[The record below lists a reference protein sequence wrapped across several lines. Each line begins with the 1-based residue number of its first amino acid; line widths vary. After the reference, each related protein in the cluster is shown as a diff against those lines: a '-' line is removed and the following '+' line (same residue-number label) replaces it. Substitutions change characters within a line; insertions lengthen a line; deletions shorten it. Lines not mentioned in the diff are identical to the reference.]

1 MGSEQNEAE
10 HPVAA
15 WLIIGAAGIEF
26 IFELLNTIL
35 SITKCTVL
43 RILMKKF

>member
-1 MGSEQNEAE
+1 MGSEQNGAE

-26 IFELLNTIL
+26 IFNINTIL
-35 SITKCTVL
+35 SISKCTVL